1 MAFFKVAACMLL
13 MASAGLARPQEDV
26 LLSSAEEASQYFNP
40 NPQYTYQYQV
50 AAEEQQTY
58 IAHQESRD
66 GTEVSGEYS
75 YVDPTGTL
83 ITVTYTAGVDGYQE
97 TRSAQP
103 NFVTIRARP
112 VVRPVVQEASSSDS
126 DLVGNIINQLT
137 PFIKGSVSS
146 SLGSD
151 SSAAAAP
158 AVRRTIV
165 AAAPAQPVARVAAA
179 DGSTSAIFGDSPK
192 SVAVESPNF
201 AFAFDLGDE

>member
-1 MAFFKVAACMLL
+1 MAFFKVAACVLL
-13 MASAGLARPQEDV
+13 MATAGLTRPQEVV
-26 LLSSAEEASQYFNP
+26 LSDAEQAAEFFDP

-66 GTEVSGEYS
+66 GAEVRGEYS

-158 AVRRTIV
+158 AVRRTVV
-165 AAAPAQPVARVAAA
+165 AAAPAQPVARIAAA